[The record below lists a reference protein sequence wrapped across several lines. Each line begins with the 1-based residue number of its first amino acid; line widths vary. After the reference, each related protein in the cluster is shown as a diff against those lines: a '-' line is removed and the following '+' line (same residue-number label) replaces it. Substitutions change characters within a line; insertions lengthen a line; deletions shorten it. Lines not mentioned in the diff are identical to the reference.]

1 MEQQHDYLQRNL
13 LSHFFRIVTQCCGFY
28 FRRRSFPEAFWSDA
42 AVWCSN
48 RRIPLCCLQD
58 PTARWQ
64 LATTNRRAGKYQ
76 HHVDRGTC
84 MFVLSLAPLHI
95 THYTSCNPSQGCL
108 IQRKMRNNS
117 CDRSRPLR
125 SYRQSVNLLMN
136 RWFDVR
142 LLFMSWLS
150 LLGR

>member
-42 AVWCSN
+42 AVWCSK

-58 PTARWQ
+58 STARWQ

-76 HHVDRGTC
+76 HHVDRGHVC
-84 MFVLSLAPLHI
+84 LSSHSRHYTLHI
-95 THYTSCNPSQGCL
+95 THHAILAKVVWYKERCVTIRAVGLDHS
-108 IQRKMRNNS
+108 
-117 CDRSRPLR
+117 